1 MKNHLH
7 RQPQVLAT
15 LLPSGYPEAILRLPG
30 RSGAGWEDPGDGG
43 PTSPAPRQIR
53 SQRFSGAFG
62 NRLLLPGLWGR
73 KDRVLRQVHYLL
85 LLLLGAAGVAAAEVS
100 PALLELNKAAFFHGR
115 EYFVVR
121 SGRAQMVVQADRAD
135 LGPAFTWLLFDAQDA
150 KQSARKENAFNFV
163 PKEGFGSSALEVVL
177 GGFPFTALG
186 HRTDTRWVVEEGIP
200 AVEAVWWAGG
210 VRVTERISALGT
222 EGAFRRTVQLEGAHL
237 AGAETALLRLR
248 LPPTGLQ
255 QEGNLLLQTGDRAR
269 LALVMADAT
278 PARVDATN
286 ALLEIGPVAITPRG
300 RAMVETL
307 LLVQVPAVT
316 APGSLHRPGSSPG
329 TRMVPTLRNTARAWA
344 AVSSVATRDRT
355 VQELFDKARFGLAG
369 MVGPDGTMDAGIFEY
384 GGQWVRD
391 SSNTALGALH
401 AGQFEAA
408 RNVLQHIFDK
418 MISKDG
424 VTMIAESFDAPD
436 REQFDQAGELLHL
449 LRCYRD
455 WTGDDSLVRQHREL
469 LLKVVERPLQPQF
482 RDDTGMVHN
491 RREFWERTFE
501 DAYELAYQT
510 YVILALREAVELAPA
525 LDAEDRV
532 ARWQKEANR
541 IQQAMLTHPNRALVR
556 DGRLIKRRNVTG
568 VVADDTAGFAGFFP
582 DVPLKTERAH
592 RLMPDA
598 SMALPIA
605 LGVVPARSELA
616 RRTLDD
622 LEGLW
627 NTRWSDGGYDR
638 YHTSGQPDQ
647 PGPWPFATTFI
658 LRAQHDAGN
667 FSRSRRALEW
677 LNTCPAAGRE
687 PGLRRF
693 PPHGCRAGLA
703 AWSRGHPARSRPRI
717 VGTREHRHADKRR
730 VSTVATPS
738 DADLRSLA
746 VCSECGPDILRR
758 IFDIGDH
765 IEPLCAVVRVQ
776 PALP

>member
-1 MKNHLH
+1 MLSTIGWGRNDPVF
-7 RQPQVLAT
+7 RSAR
-15 LLPSGYPEAILRLPG
+15 YPLI
-30 RSGAGWEDPGDGG
+30 
-43 PTSPAPRQIR
+43 
-53 SQRFSGAFG
+53 
-62 NRLLLPGLWGR
+62 LLLI
-73 KDRVLRQVHYLL
+73 V
-85 LLLLGAAGVAAAEVS
+85 AGVAAAEVS
-100 PALLELNKAAFFHGR
+100 PAILELNKAAFFHGR
-115 EYFVVR
+115 EYFVLR

-150 KQSARKENAFNFV
+150 KQSARKESAFNFV

-177 GGFPFTALG
+177 GGYPFTALG
-186 HRTDTRWVVEEGIP
+186 HRTDTRWVVEAGIP

-210 VRVTERISALGT
+210 VRVTERISALAAEGT
-222 EGAFRRTVQLEGAHL
+222 FRRTVQLEGAHL
-237 AGAETALLRLR
+237 AGEEVVRLR
-248 LPPTGLQ
+248 LHLPPSGVQ
-255 QEGNLLLQTGDRAR
+255 PEGNLLLQTGDRAR
-269 LALVMADAT
+269 LALAVADAT
-278 PARVDATN
+278 PVTIDPTN
-286 ALLEIGPVAITPRG
+286 ALLEIGPVTLTPR
-300 RAMVETL
+300 ASTVVETL
-307 LLVQVPAVT
+307 LLVQVPAGDRAQLVIQ
-316 APGSLHRPGSSPG
+316 ARELAKS
-329 TRMVPTLRNTARAWA
+329 RMAPTLKETAGSWA
-344 AVSSVATRDRT
+344 AVSSVSTRDRT
-355 VQELFDKARFGLAG
+355 VPELFDKARFGLAG
-369 MVGPDGTMDAGIFEY
+369 MISADGTMDAGIFEY

-408 RNVLQHIFDK
+408 HNVLQHMLTK
-418 MISKDG
+418 MITQDG
-424 VTMIAESFDAPD
+424 VTMIGGGFDKPD
-436 REQFDQAGELLHL
+436 LEQFDQAGELFHL

-510 YVILALREAVELAPA
+510 YVILALREAAELAPA
-525 LDAEDRV
+525 LGAEDRV
-532 ARWQKEANR
+532 ARWQQEANR
-541 IQQAMLTHPNRALVR
+541 IQQAMLTHPNRALVH

-568 VVADDTAGFAGFFP
+568 AVADDTAGFPGFFP

-605 LGVVPARSELA
+605 LGVVSARSELA

-667 FSRSRRALEW
+667 YERSRRALEW
-677 LNTCPAAGRE
+677 LNTCPG
-687 PGLRRF
+687 G
-693 PPHGCRAGLA
+693 RAGAWFEEIPSTRMQSRSCGLLPWTSGEVALFVVRHYLGVNFEHGALA
-703 AWSRGHPARSRPRI
+703 LRPALYPGSPP
-717 VGTREHRHADKRR
+717 VQ
-730 VSTVATPS
+730 
-738 DADLRSLA
+738 ADLRYRQGRLHLEISGSGQIKNARVNGKKVKPGKDGVLRLP
-746 VCSECGPDILRR
+746 PD
-758 IFDIGDH
+758 FAGG
-765 IEPLCAVVRVQ
+765 AVVIEGAR
-776 PALP
+776 